1 MTRRVHVLRYWLIG
15 QGTKTTGPHKLV
27 KGQVVKMGA
36 LSLEVTDTCSQARE
50 RDLAEEAEAAKKC
63 VRNGAGL
70 VAWLADSACVRLPLL
85 RYA

>member
-1 MTRRVHVLRYWLIG
+1 
-15 QGTKTTGPHKLV
+15 
-27 KGQVVKMGA
+27 MGA

-70 VAWLADSACVRLPLL
+70 VVWLADSACVRLTLL

>member
-63 VRNGAGL
+63 VRGGAGM
-70 VAWLADSACVRLPLL
+70 VVWLADLVCMRLTVL

>member
-70 VAWLADSACVRLPLL
+70 VAWLADSACVRLTLL